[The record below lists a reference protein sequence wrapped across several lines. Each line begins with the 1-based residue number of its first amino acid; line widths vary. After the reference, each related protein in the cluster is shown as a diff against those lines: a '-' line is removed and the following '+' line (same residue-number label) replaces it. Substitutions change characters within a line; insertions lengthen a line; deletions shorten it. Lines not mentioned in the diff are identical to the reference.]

1 MMQGQAGDYAAAAL
15 AFSVAG
21 VLQTVADNL
30 GEAAQHLYAEA
41 LLCEI
46 QATLDALQETISG
59 YAAEAQDLIGG
70 IA

>member
-30 GEAAQHLYAEA
+30 GEAAQHLDADS
-41 LLCEI
+41 LVWEI
-46 QATLDALQETISG
+46 QAALDGLQEVICG
-59 YAAEAQDLIGG
+59 YQDEASDLIGG
-70 IA
+70 VA